1 MVVQYYIFLSD
12 CTLHFSLTA
21 CRANKLSERFSFSF
35 LHASDKNTSFYVE
48 TVRYDPR
55 RRLIYLRRSA
65 PYAERISE
73 IVRLINDYYTNYAR
87 GISDRKI
94 PTLKNGAL
102 NRGRSS
108 TLYEYVEPRNVT
120 DF

>member
-1 MVVQYYIFLSD
+1 M
-12 CTLHFSLTA
+12 
-21 CRANKLSERFSFSF
+21 
-35 LHASDKNTSFYVE
+35 DKNAAFYVE